1 MEGVHL
7 EIQPQPDDTTCGPT
21 CLHAV
26 YGYFGDHLPLRQVID
41 DCVALEEGGTLAPLL
56 GCHALSRGY
65 RATVFTYN
73 LRVFDPSWFF
83 AGSAPL
89 AEKLTAQMAVKTDPK
104 LILACQAYR
113 EFVRLGGKI
122 LMEDLTRG
130 LIRRYL
136 NRGIP
141 ILAGL
146 SSTFLYRAPREFG
159 PRCDPDDVRGVPQ
172 GHFVVLCG
180 YDRDSKTVRI
190 ADPYLPNP
198 IAPLDH
204 YYEVDVD
211 RVVCAILLGTLTYD
225 ANLLILEP
233 APKSAIRPDQQ
244 RRVNHEPP
252 QPPPPLSNFAH

>member
-7 EIQPQPDDTTCGPT
+7 EILPQPDDTTCGPT

-26 YGYFGDHLPLRQVID
+26 YGYFEDHLPLSDVIA
-41 DCVALEEGGTLAPLL
+41 DCEALAEGGTFAAFL
-56 GCHALSRGY
+56 GCHALNRGY
-65 RATVFTYN
+65 RATIITYN
-73 LRVFDPSWFF
+73 LRVFDPSWFYPR
-83 AGSAPL
+83 AASLP
-89 AEKLTAQMAVKTDPK
+89 EKLTAQMEAKTDPK
-104 LILACQAYR
+104 LILSCSAYL
-113 EFVRLGGKI
+113 EFVRLGGKVY
-122 LMEDLTRG
+122 MEDLTRG

-136 NRGIP
+136 NRGVP

-146 SSTFLYRAPREFG
+146 SSTFLYRNPREYG
-159 PRCDPDDVRGVPQ
+159 PKCDSDDIRGVPQ

-180 YDRDSKTVRI
+180 YDRDTKSVKI

-198 IAPLDH
+198 IAPRDN

-233 APKSAIRPDQQ
+233 VSKPHQA
-244 RRVNHEPP
+244 RRLTPGELPQNHG
-252 QPPPPLSNFAH
+252 